1 MPDPSPANDRVV
13 GVNGSTIV
21 VTMSRVAGSP
31 NEVLMHVIRAGRM
44 ETRFT
49 LDEVRQLITEINK
62 QAALTAATPG
72 PRPKQ

>member
-1 MPDPSPANDRVV
+1 MLEGAMASDRVV

-31 NEVLMHVIRAGRM
+31 NEVLLHIIRAGKM

-49 LDEVRQLITEINK
+49 LAEVQQLINEINK
-62 QAALTAATPG
+62 QASLTAATPG